1 MFRKILIL
9 NDDSYA
15 NIKWEKQ
22 FYGCSQKSYEL
33 KGDQKGEMK
42 RTEVITSLSNP
53 LGLRRDLSPAGAIH
67 RVSEVYSGYWY

>member
-15 NIKWEKQ
+15 NIKREKQ
-22 FYGCSQKSYEL
+22 FYSCSQKSYEL
-33 KGDQKGEMK
+33 KGDQKREMK

-53 LGLRRDLSPAGAIH
+53 LGLRRDLSPSLKYIQGIGTH
-67 RVSEVYSGYWY
+67 